1 MKLLTP
7 FFLYFQTT
15 EREPEQFLSMMK
27 VTQERDR
34 DAKFLTPGR
43 RASDERGRLV
53 PSAKTQQTHIQL

>member
-15 EREPEQFLSMMK
+15 KREPEQFLSMMK

-43 RASDERGRLV
+43 HASDDRGRLV
-53 PSAKTQQTHIQL
+53 EL